1 MPPTSSSDH
10 LPVIVHSTENYYST
24 IQNSSGYVPTLT
36 SQTQWYFYLK
46 DKEKML
52 DAFQFDN
59 WAHVFEQYHDMNE
72 TWRRWKEQFLK
83 DVQSFIPS
91 RSTQTSL
98 KRHNLTHPWFSHD
111 IRSLIRTKTRLFK
124 RACSTKSPDH
134 WETYRKARNKANASV
149 KRAKAAYLTDQAR
162 QLCLAKTL
170 CGLGKE
176 DSSNISPLLTET
188 NDIIWDDHQKADLLN
203 DTFVNQNTTINPE
216 AFAFGPTNIKSVFH
230 FTQLSARE
238 VANVLKSLPNK
249 LSTGSDGILYQLL
262 KEAGPGIVGPLTTLF
277 NRSISLGQVPD
288 EWKHAIVSPIYKG
301 GRKDRRNPTNYR
313 PISLTSCVAQTM
325 EKLLHCQVLEY
336 LQTNGLLYEHQAGFL
351 PNHSTVTQLCFLTHK
366 RQMTLDK
373 GHHVQPT
380 FLDLSKA
387 YDRVS
392 IPGLL
397 FKLSDLGFS
406 GETLRWFSFFSHKQR
421 AMCPRQW
428 KQLKYTMLNIWH
440 PPRHGAWPSP
450 VFDLH

>member
-1 MPPTSSSDH
+1 MSLIFFPLRGYMPPISSSDH
-10 LPVIVHSTENYYST
+10 LPVIVQSTENYHST

-59 WAHVFEQYHDMNE
+59 WAHVYEQYHDMNE

-91 RSTQTSL
+91 RSTTIQTSL
-98 KRHNLTHPWFSHD
+98 KRHHSTHPWFSRD
-111 IRSLIRTKTRLFK
+111 IRSLIRTKNRLFK
-124 RACSTKSPDH
+124 RVCSTKSPDH

-162 QLCLAKTL
+162 QLADPTCSPCKRWCLAKTL

-176 DSSNISPLLTET
+176 VSSNISPLLTET
-188 NDIIWDDHQKADLLN
+188 NDIIWDDQGKADLLN
-203 DTFVNQNTTINPE
+203 DTFVNQNTSINPE

-238 VANVLKSLPNK
+238 VGNVLKSLPNK
-249 LSTGSDGILYQLL
+249 LSTGSDGIFISTFERSRPWYRR
-262 KEAGPGIVGPLTTLF
+262 ALTTLF
-277 NRSISLGQVPD
+277 NMSISLGQVPD
-288 EWKHAIVSPIYKG
+288 EWKYAIVSPICKG
-301 GRKDRRNPTNYR
+301 GRKDRHSPTNYR

-336 LQTNGLLYEHQAGFL
+336 LQTNGLLYEHQVGFL
-351 PNHSTVTQLCFLTHK
+351 PNHLTVTQLCFLTHK
-366 RQMTLDK
+366 WQMTLDK
-373 GHHVQPT
+373 GNHVQT
-380 FLDLSKA
+380 AFLDFSKA

-397 FKLSDLGFS
+397 FK
-406 GETLRWFSFFSHKQR
+406 
-421 AMCPRQW
+421 
-428 KQLKYTMLNIWH
+428 
-440 PPRHGAWPSP
+440 
-450 VFDLH
+450 